1 MLSPRKRKSSAGDG
15 MKMVMEEQEE
25 EKTRSTICL
34 AVCIIAAIAAAVVG
48 VRMIPWRMI
57 GPHSPAE
64 DYSVVVA
71 KFTASLQ
78 QPDELVTTPVKFVND
93 CRMPIDLYW
102 DQHEDESSEL
112 RRIARLQPNQQQS
125 FNIGQPRTVKAQP
138 TGSQADSYLKCE
150 KIVKDVESALCTC
163 SVVRE
168 SRTSRIPKQP

>member
-34 AVCIIAAIAAAVVG
+34 AVCIFAAIAAVVG
-48 VRMIPWRMI
+48 VRMIPWRMM
-57 GPHSPAE
+57 GSHSPTE

-78 QPDELVTTPVKFVND
+78 QPGELVTTPVKFVND

-102 DQHEDESSEL
+102 EQHKDEPSDL
-112 RRIARLQPNQQQS
+112 HHIARLQPNQQQS

-150 KIVKDVESALCTC
+150 KIFKVDESALCTC

-168 SRTSRIPKQP
+168 NRATRIPKQS